1 MDPVH
6 SNAVQALAGGT
17 LSALKTNNILEF
29 LIIHCLCNTA
39 FKKTMHHLYIPCP
52 PTTPSTQAGADR
64 LLIQCLQS
72 VHLEVHLGVHN
83 ENLQNLYR
91 TPPPTTSWQV
101 RTGANNI
108 PPIVVYLLS
117 TMKSCIT
124 CFYHATIP
132 WPPSYPRLQGTKM
145 QCLHSVHLEKK
156 ISNKWCLVAAAKHSL
171 KWSFCLV
178 KSASNAPKHKNLNSA
193 SIWSPI
199 KKWIPWLNQW
209 LNSDLF
215 RPKKCL
221 YTSKMADFRTVQF
234 FATPF

>member
-1 MDPVH
+1 M
-6 SNAVQALAGGT
+6 NQANPNPLAGTDGH
-17 LSALKTNNILEF
+17 SALRRRAGFGRWDIIRTQDYNILEF

-39 FKKTMHHLYIPCP
+39 LKKTMHHPYIPCP

-83 ENLQNLYR
+83 ENLQHLYR

-132 WPPSYPRLQGTKM
+132 
-145 QCLHSVHLEKK
+145 
-156 ISNKWCLVAAAKHSL
+156 
-171 KWSFCLV
+171 
-178 KSASNAPKHKNLNSA
+178 
-193 SIWSPI
+193 
-199 KKWIPWLNQW
+199 
-209 LNSDLF
+209 
-215 RPKKCL
+215 
-221 YTSKMADFRTVQF
+221 
-234 FATPF
+234 